1 MITYVEN
8 KLISCKSNNRYIM
21 NIPIILG
28 PDLERAENACK
39 AFGEDWKIS
48 RKTQGSLVCST
59 VAHYQNCQSCDSWR
73 LLVWENGFCDRLVAS
88 KCRFN
93 TTRSGNFYCGY
104 EPCKTGD
111 LKYGGKW
118 FQ

>member
-1 MITYVEN
+1 M
-8 KLISCKSNNRYIM
+8 S
-21 NIPIILG
+21 IPIISG
-28 PDLERAENACK
+28 PDLEKAENACK
-39 AFGEDWKIS
+39 ALGEDWKIS

-59 VAHYQNCQSCDSWR
+59 VSHYQNCQSCDSWR
-73 LLVWENGFCDRLVAS
+73 LLVWENGFCDRLQPS

-104 EPCKTGD
+104 EPCETGD

-118 FQ
+118 FQE